1 MLLKTLIPFLSEN
14 SKNTKIHFAQ
24 GFNNWNEALEVY
36 ENGDF
41 KEWQEHQRKKNF
53 ERDFILSLIRFGADE
68 WLFVGVYKS
77 LSSRKVNDVHYKYKT
92 ELTDVGS
99 ELIGRVIVRY
109 KRTFRASYCCL
120 ENYIDNLEVV
130 EVKRNENNAVFPGY
144 EDVCVSWKELDRVIN
159 TESWKTALQNMK
171 GVYLITDKSNGKL
184 YVGSATGSEMIWGR
198 WKDYLNTGHGGNEE
212 LKKLKFEHIQK
223 YFQYTIL
230 DIYKPSTD
238 DQDILDREDWWKD
251 VLMSRDLRRG
261 YNLN

>member
-1 MLLKTLIPFLSEN
+1 MSDIKEHSALVIAALK
-14 SKNTKIHFAQ
+14 
-24 GFNNWNEALEVY
+24 
-36 ENGDF
+36 
-41 KEWQEHQRKKNF
+41 
-53 ERDFILSLIRFGADE
+53 
-68 WLFVGVYKS
+68 
-77 LSSRKVNDVHYKYKT
+77 
-92 ELTDVGS
+92 
-99 ELIGRVIVRY
+99 
-109 KRTFRASYCCL
+109 
-120 ENYIDNLEVV
+120 NLEVV

-198 WKDYLNTGHGGNEE
+198 WKDYLNTGHGGNVE

-251 VLMSRDLRRG
+251 VLMSRDSRRG

>member
-1 MLLKTLIPFLSEN
+1 
-14 SKNTKIHFAQ
+14 
-24 GFNNWNEALEVY
+24 
-36 ENGDF
+36 
-41 KEWQEHQRKKNF
+41 
-53 ERDFILSLIRFGADE
+53 
-68 WLFVGVYKS
+68 
-77 LSSRKVNDVHYKYKT
+77 
-92 ELTDVGS
+92 
-99 ELIGRVIVRY
+99 
-109 KRTFRASYCCL
+109 
-120 ENYIDNLEVV
+120 
-130 EVKRNENNAVFPGY
+130 
-144 EDVCVSWKELDRVIN
+144 
-159 TESWKTALQNMK
+159 MK